1 VIRHISPRSSSENI
15 INSSRILTTLNMH
28 ISASILGGI
37 VAISA
42 SANAA
47 LVRVNDFGSNPTNLQ
62 MNIYVPSRVA
72 TKPAIILGVRLTAPI
87 PLGSFQLTLTSC
99 TPAVAPA
106 SNTPHPPSTTASR
119 TQKASSTS
127 SPRPRKTATA
137 GKSTPPKVSP
147 VTRAATTKASPT

>member
-1 VIRHISPRSSSENI
+1 VIRHISLRSSSENI
-15 INSSRILTTLNMH
+15 INSSRILTTLNMY

-72 TKPAIILGVRLTAPI
+72 TKPAIILGVRLTHRSYTSPPIQTDVKAAAPLRWNRRTI
-87 PLGSFQLTLTSC
+87 LLVHQVQQPRGHQRLHQHLPLDQERQQLLGSQHRQRPL
-99 TPAVAPA
+99 
-106 SNTPHPPSTTASR
+106 
-119 TQKASSTS
+119 
-127 SPRPRKTATA
+127 PR
-137 GKSTPPKVSP
+137 
-147 VTRAATTKASPT
+147 